1 MNVLRRC
8 IFSGLLFVYATGM
21 IWCQERGNAVNS
33 FPPDSIRLQYLKDC
47 CERADDT
54 PEELLYLDSLLN
66 ESEGPENRN
75 FKAYAYRNQIRH
87 YYNAVDWEQAEKVSV
102 PAISF
107 FRREQML
114 DYLFETQ
121 AMIITLYTDR
131 GEFELALQK
140 GREMYKEAKAIGSA
154 GDIAEACYVIA
165 YACYISG
172 RCNDALE
179 WAERGVRL
187 LDGMKDKHMN
197 RMEFYFIL
205 AESSRQLNREER
217 VIVYV
222 DSVRRELIDFHLL
235 NPDKPK
241 DYFSYY
247 WIWVY
252 CNEAD
257 YELYCNHPAEA
268 CSCLK
273 KADKYK
279 QSDIYDTYKD
289 GLYFTWSDYYLAVGD
304 YDQATACLD
313 TAAYYL
319 QLRHPGENPDVYRR
333 RAVIAAKKG
342 DYKQATEELRH
353 CVQIADSLSCARF
366 DCQSHQLRS
375 FFHINQLET
384 ERKKQSLV
392 IHFQLI
398 LAFSLALALLLLCY
412 LCYRFY
418 RIKCLLAV
426 AVEEAVEAD
435 ENTSVFLSNMTR
447 VVNDFLQETS
457 AFSES
462 LIRETEMEKRQEY
475 AVSLCSRNELAQ
487 RVIFDILD
495 VSKIESDRM
504 QFHYEDVNLARLVR
518 EVYMKMQ
525 SFATE
530 EVHLRL
536 LPVKEMRMTTDPI
549 RLAQVL
555 ENILHCAF
563 LHAKSG
569 EVSFGYQAEGE
580 EVVFF
585 VSCKGIVFSEE
596 ACQFMFDR
604 LAQTASKL
612 ENIQLGMVISRGLI
626 MKMGGRM
633 SMPVRTE
640 SGCRIEFV
648 MPLKHI

>member
-1 MNVLRRC
+1 MNVLWKC
-8 IFSGLLFVYATGM
+8 IISGLLFVYATGM
-21 IWCQERGNAVNS
+21 LWCQERDNDVSS
-33 FPPDSIRLQYLKDC
+33 FPTDSIRLQYLLDC
-47 CERADDT
+47 CERTNDT
-54 PEELLYLDSLLN
+54 PEELLFLDSLLN
-66 ESEGPENRN
+66 ESEGPENRK

-87 YYNAVDWEQAEKVSV
+87 YFNAVDWEQAEKVAT
-102 PAISF
+102 PAIRF
-107 FRREQML
+107 FRREKML
-114 DYLFETQ
+114 DHLFEVQ
-121 AMIITLYTDR
+121 AMLITLYTDR

-165 YACYISG
+165 YACNISG

-179 WAERGVRL
+179 WAGRGVRL

-205 AESSRQLNREER
+205 AESCKQLDKKDRAML
-217 VIVYV
+217 YV
-222 DSVRRELIDFHLL
+222 DSVREELVDFHSL

-241 DYFSYY
+241 DYYSYY

-257 YELYCNHPAEA
+257 YKLCCNNPAEA

-273 KADKYK
+273 KADGYK
-279 QSDIYDTYKD
+279 QSDVYDIYKD
-289 GLYFTWSDYYLAVGD
+289 GLYFTWSDYYLVIGD
-304 YDQATACLD
+304 YVKATACLD
-313 TAAYYL
+313 TAVYHL
-319 QLRHPGENPDVYRR
+319 QLRDPGENPDVCRR
-333 RAVIAAKKG
+333 RAIIAGKMG
-342 DYKQATEELRH
+342 NYKLATEELRH
-353 CVQIADSLSCARF
+353 CVQLADSLSCARF
-366 DCQSHQLRS
+366 DCQSRQLRS

-384 ERKKQSLV
+384 ERNKQSLV

-398 LAFSLALALLLLCY
+398 LAFFLALALLLLCY

-418 RIKCLLAV
+418 RIKCQLVV
-426 AVEEAVEAD
+426 AVKEAVEAD
-435 ENTSVFLSNMTR
+435 ENTSAFLSNMTR

-462 LIRETEMEKRQEY
+462 LIRETEMDKRQEY
-475 AVSLCSRNELAQ
+475 AVSLCSRNEQAQ

-504 QFHYEDVNLARLVR
+504 QFYYEEVNLARLVR

-525 SFATE
+525 ASATE
-530 EVHLRL
+530 EVHLKL
-536 LPVKEMRMTTDPI
+536 LPIKEIRMTTDPI
-549 RLAQVL
+549 RLAQIL
-555 ENILHCAF
+555 ENILHCAL

-569 EVSFGYQAEGE
+569 EVSYGYHSEGD

-585 VSCKGIVFSEE
+585 VSCQGIVFSEQT
-596 ACQFMFDR
+596 CQFMFDR

-626 MKMGGRM
+626 AKMGGRM
-633 SMPVRTE
+633 SMPVQTE

-648 MPLKHI
+648 MPLKQV